1 MRRALTL
8 SDAERAAVDEFLVR
22 ARAALGNELK
32 EVRLFGPRARG
43 EGHDESDLD
52 IALIVG
58 PEGRAQRRAIYDLA
72 FDVGLAHGIEIAPL
86 VIEETRLQELRE
98 RDRQLARDLDTQ
110 GIPL

>member
-22 ARAALGNELK
+22 ARAALGNE
-32 EVRLFGPRARG
+32 VRLFGSRARG